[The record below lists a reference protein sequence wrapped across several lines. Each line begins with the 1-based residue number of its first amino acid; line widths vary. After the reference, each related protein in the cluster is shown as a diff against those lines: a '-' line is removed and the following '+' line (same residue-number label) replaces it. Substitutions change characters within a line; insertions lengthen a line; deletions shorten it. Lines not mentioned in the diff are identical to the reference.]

1 MTKENQELLN
11 AINKRFDRIEE
22 RLDRIEERLD
32 EHDKRFDRIEER
44 LDRIEERLDAHDK
57 RFDRIEERLD
67 AHDKRFDAHDKRFDG
82 IERSIVTIMEEQT
95 KMRILFEN
103 EIRDEIRVISE
114 RNAETLAS
122 VTQLTTQYFKL
133 ANTSDRLEIRVDE
146 LEAGMRD
153 LQHTVAT
160 RLAAVS

>member
-32 EHDKRFDRIEER
+32 
-44 LDRIEERLDAHDK
+44 AHDK
-57 RFDRIEERLD
+57 RFDRIEERL
-67 AHDKRFDAHDKRFDG
+67 DAHDKRFDG

-114 RNAETLAS
+114 RNAETLAN
-122 VTQLTTQYFKL
+122 VTHLTTQYFKL

-146 LEAGMRD
+146 LEAGMRE

-160 RLAAVS
+160 RLVTAS

>member
-32 EHDKRFDRIEER
+32 RIEER
-44 LDRIEERLDAHDK
+44 LDE
-57 RFDRIEERLD
+57 
-67 AHDKRFDAHDKRFDG
+67 HDKRFDAHDKRFDG

-114 RNAETLAS
+114 RNSETLAN
-122 VTQLTTQYFKL
+122 VTHLTTQYFKL

-146 LEAGMRD
+146 LEAGMRE

-160 RLAAVS
+160 RLVTAS

>member
-32 EHDKRFDRIEER
+32 E
-44 LDRIEERLDAHDK
+44 
-57 RFDRIEERLD
+57 
-67 AHDKRFDAHDKRFDG
+67 HDKRFDAHDKRFDG

-114 RNAETLAS
+114 RNAETLAN
-122 VTQLTTQYFKL
+122 VTHLTTQYFKL

-146 LEAGMRD
+146 LEAGMRE

-160 RLAAVS
+160 RLVAAS

>member
-1 MTKENQELLN
+1 MTKDNQELLN

-22 RLDRIEERLD
+22 RLDA
-32 EHDKRFDRIEER
+32 HDKRFDRIEKR
-44 LDRIEERLDAHDK
+44 L
-57 RFDRIEERLD
+57 DRIEERLD

-114 RNAETLAS
+114 RNAETLAN
-122 VTQLTTQYFKL
+122 VTHLTTQYFKL

-146 LEAGMRD
+146 LEAGMRE

-160 RLAAVS
+160 RLVTAS

>member
-1 MTKENQELLN
+1 MTKDNQELLN

-44 LDRIEERLDAHDK
+44 L
-57 RFDRIEERLD
+57 DRIEERLD

-114 RNAETLAS
+114 RNAETLAN
-122 VTQLTTQYFKL
+122 VTHLTTQYFKL

-146 LEAGMRD
+146 LEAGMRE

-160 RLAAVS
+160 RLVTAS

>member
-57 RFDRIEERLD
+57 RFDE
-67 AHDKRFDAHDKRFDG
+67 HDKRFDG

-114 RNAETLAS
+114 RNAETLAN
-122 VTQLTTQYFKL
+122 VTHLTTQYFKL

-146 LEAGMRD
+146 LEAGMRE

-160 RLAAVS
+160 RLVTAS

>member
-11 AINKRFDRIEE
+11 AMNKRF
-22 RLDRIEERLD
+22 
-32 EHDKRFDRIEER
+32 
-44 LDRIEERLDAHDK
+44 DRIEERLDAHDK
-57 RFDRIEERLD
+57 RFDRIEKRLDRIDERLD

-114 RNAETLAS
+114 RNAETLAN
-122 VTQLTTQYFKL
+122 VTHLTTQYFKL

-146 LEAGMRD
+146 LEAGMRE

-160 RLAAVS
+160 RLVAAS

>member
-32 EHDKRFDRIEER
+32 RIEER
-44 LDRIEERLDAHDK
+44 LDE
-57 RFDRIEERLD
+57 
-67 AHDKRFDAHDKRFDG
+67 HDKRFDAHDKRFDG

-114 RNAETLAS
+114 RNAETLAN
-122 VTQLTTQYFKL
+122 VTHLTTQYFKL

-146 LEAGMRD
+146 LEAGMRE

-160 RLAAVS
+160 RLVAAS

>member
-11 AINKRFDRIEE
+11 AIN
-22 RLDRIEERLD
+22 
-32 EHDKRFDRIEER
+32 
-44 LDRIEERLDAHDK
+44 
-57 RFDRIEERLD
+57 
-67 AHDKRFDAHDKRFDG
+67 KRFDG

-114 RNAETLAS
+114 RNAETLAN
-122 VTQLTTQYFKL
+122 VTHLTTQYFKL

>member
-22 RLDRIEERLD
+22 RL
-32 EHDKRFDRIEER
+32 
-44 LDRIEERLDAHDK
+44 
-57 RFDRIEERLD
+57 DRIEERLD

-114 RNAETLAS
+114 RNAETLAN
-122 VTQLTTQYFKL
+122 VTHLTTQYFKL

-146 LEAGMRD
+146 LEAGMRE

-160 RLAAVS
+160 RLVAAS

>member
-32 EHDKRFDRIEER
+32 RIEER
-44 LDRIEERLDAHDK
+44 LDE
-57 RFDRIEERLD
+57 
-67 AHDKRFDAHDKRFDG
+67 HDKRFDAHDKRFDG

-114 RNAETLAS
+114 RNAETLAN
-122 VTQLTTQYFKL
+122 VTHLTTQYFKL

-146 LEAGMRD
+146 LEAGMRE

-160 RLAAVS
+160 RLVTAS

>member
-44 LDRIEERLDAHDK
+44 L
-57 RFDRIEERLD
+57 DRIEERLD

-114 RNAETLAS
+114 RNAETLAN
-122 VTQLTTQYFKL
+122 VTHLTTQYFKL

-146 LEAGMRD
+146 LEAGMRE

-160 RLAAVS
+160 RLVTAS